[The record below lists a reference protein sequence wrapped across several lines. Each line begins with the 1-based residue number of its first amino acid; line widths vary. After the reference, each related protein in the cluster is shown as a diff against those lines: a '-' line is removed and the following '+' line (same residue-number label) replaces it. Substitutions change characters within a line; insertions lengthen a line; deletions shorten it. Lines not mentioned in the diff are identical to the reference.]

1 MAVAMKTSLSSFCLA
16 ALAVSLLSS
25 CVATSTPQSRIAAR
39 PEAYNTLPASHRS
52 LIDQGKIKEG
62 MSKDAVYLAWGAAD
76 NVRESSREGKK
87 TESWLYEGYDPV
99 YTQHVD
105 IGYGGYGYGGYGH
118 GRRGRYGGLYDCYPY
133 GGSSY
138 AVGTVVNYIP
148 YVARTVDFRN
158 GKVTGW
164 ESQR

>member
-1 MAVAMKTSLSSFCLA
+1 MLSVMKTPFLSLCSAALA
-16 ALAVSLLSS
+16 ALLLSS
-25 CVATSTPQSRIAAR
+25 CVAPSTPQSRIAAR
-39 PEAYNTLPASHRS
+39 PEAYNSLPASQRS

-62 MSKDAVYLAWGAAD
+62 MTKDAVYLAWGQPD
-76 NVRESSREGKK
+76 RVRESSSGGRK

-118 GRRGRYGGLYDCYPY
+118 GRRGRYGGFYDCYPY

-138 AVGTVVNYIP
+138 AVGTEVNYIP